1 MFRIRSDPRLSES
14 NAIPSPG
21 FHRIRRIPVGSDKI
35 LYWIR
40 WGPSMGLFDLGISGS
55 KIICPAIGGIH
66 PRHISVAKL
75 FGVKDG
81 SRSSKSSSASSKA
94 SNDRAKP
101 RPCLIWKTH
110 PLVQVLV
117 MARFGGM
124 DQVPAGSLPPDSGR
138 NCTGNIRSAPDRFQL
153 EVCRERPGNDWN
165 LRLNFRPESGGK
177 EMMINLL
184 WVHLYHVR
192 EQLGG
197 TKTIQI
203 KIFSFKNGSTMV
215 TAPDANSIHRDI
227 ISSDD
232 SENDILLNNE
242 SLLSSIFGTE

>member
-124 DQVPAGSLPPDSGR
+124 DVTDDGNDFMKHLPHDKSSLGSSLS
-138 NCTGNIRSAPDRFQL
+138 CTGAIGWNENYSDKNFFIQKWI
-153 EVCRERPGNDWN
+153 NDA
-165 LRLNFRPESGGK
+165 
-177 EMMINLL
+177 
-184 WVHLYHVR
+184 
-192 EQLGG
+192 
-197 TKTIQI
+197 
-203 KIFSFKNGSTMV
+203 
-215 TAPDANSIHRDI
+215 APDANSIHRDI